1 MPALIE
7 RPKMSL
13 AMWAALKTHIM
24 KQRERKK
31 QEQEADEAVERLRRE
46 QEMKRKQNA
55 MTLEEIR
62 EQLAQ
67 LEKKLQELRVEKHEM
82 FLCLKRVLNED
93 DKRRNEE
100 DKEPRYENYFIQ
112 QDIQYFG
119 IKTEILLFSYFIYVC
134 LF

>member
-100 DKEPRYENYFIQ
+100 DKEPRE
-112 QDIQYFG
+112 
-119 IKTEILLFSYFIYVC
+119 C
-134 LF
+134 